1 MGVIL
6 VFDLDQTLIDS
17 NEMFISKENIWNRI
31 GANLN
36 MRLINEVLKP
46 ALELRA
52 DKKVDAIFLLSNNS
66 STDYV
71 LNVIRYLSLILGV
84 DELFDYS
91 MIRTHPS
98 RPKNNNPPKRM
109 IDIKYMM
116 NNAIIPIPYTDD
128 LASRVYFF
136 DDKTNH
142 VIRKEFEPD
151 HYIEIRGPDL
161 DAAGNNMGFIAGKP
175 DVSDYITIKHVLD
188 SLMTNKNRN
197 YTNPVN
203 PPYLSLD
210 GTPMKRALNTHGG
223 SKTRRIKRK
232 TRKSKLSKS
241 K

>member
-1 MGVIL
+1 MGIIL

-17 NEMFISKENIWNRI
+17 NVLIRQENIWDRI

-46 ALELRA
+46 ALELRV

-66 STDYV
+66 SIDYV

-98 RPKNNNPPKRM
+98 RPKNDNPPKRM
-109 IDIKYMM
+109 TDIKYMM
-116 NNAIIPIPYTDD
+116 NNAVIPIPYTDD

-136 DDKTNH
+136 DDKTDH
-142 VIRKEFEPD
+142 AIRKEFEPD
-151 HYIEIRGPDL
+151 HYIEIQGPDV
-161 DAAGNNMGFIAGKP
+161 DAAGNNKGFIAGKP
-175 DVSDYITIKHVLD
+175 DFSDYREITRVFRALQR
-188 SLMTNKNRN
+188 KNRN
-197 YTNPVN
+197 HVN
-203 PPYLSLD
+203 
-210 GTPMKRALNTHGG
+210 HGG
-223 SKTRRIKRK
+223 YKTRRIKRK
-232 TRKSKLSKS
+232 TRKCKS